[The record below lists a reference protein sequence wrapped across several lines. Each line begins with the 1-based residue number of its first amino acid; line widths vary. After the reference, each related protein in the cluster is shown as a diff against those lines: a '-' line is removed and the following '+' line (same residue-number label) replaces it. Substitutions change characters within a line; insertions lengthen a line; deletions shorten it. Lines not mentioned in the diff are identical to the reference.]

1 MTGHDRSALLLAA
14 RLLESGVSLD
24 EPALVDQ
31 GGHVNVGIA
40 LAERLRRVADCP
52 ERAREIVASLRS
64 AASSPTGTP
73 TASH

>member
-14 RLLESGVSLD
+14 RLLESGVPLD
-24 EPALVDQ
+24 EPTLVDQ

-40 LAERLRRVADCP
+40 LAERLQRVVDCP
-52 ERAREIVASLRS
+52 DRAREVVASLRT
-64 AASSPTGTP
+64 AASSAAGTP